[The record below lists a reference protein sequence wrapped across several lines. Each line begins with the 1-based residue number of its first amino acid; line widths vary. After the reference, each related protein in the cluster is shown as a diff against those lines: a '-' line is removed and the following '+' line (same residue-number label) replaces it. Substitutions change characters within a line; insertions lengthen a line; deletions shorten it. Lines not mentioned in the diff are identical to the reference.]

1 MTKLIKID
9 NTYKEWIQSLSER
22 YMQRQTAAA
31 ISVNRE
37 MLEFYWTLGKEI
49 VELHAESKWGS
60 GFYEGLSHDLQDAIP
75 SVKGLS
81 VTNLKYM
88 KRFYEFYSENIIRPQ
103 SVDEL
108 YEQKASTEKTKRL
121 TVDEI
126 CAIPWGHHRV
136 IIDKCK
142 GNKDKATFFIHE
154 TIENNWSRASLQ
166 NFISTDLYER
176 KGKAISNFK
185 NTLPDNQSDLAQE
198 ITKDPYNFDFL
209 SIRETYDEKEL
220 KDALMDNIT
229 GFLLELGTGFAFV
242 GREYRLKVGET
253 EQYLDMLF
261 YHIRLKCYVV
271 IEVKVVDFKPEFI
284 GQLGTYVT
292 AVNHLVKSKD
302 DSPTI
307 GLLVCRNKDDI
318 LAQYALEGYGEPIG
332 ISEYELAK
340 LLPKDFEGSLPTI
353 EEIENE
359 LGKRKI

>member
-1 MTKLIKID
+1 
-9 NTYKEWIQSLSER
+9 
-22 YMQRQTAAA
+22 
-31 ISVNRE
+31 
-37 MLEFYWTLGKEI
+37 
-49 VELHAESKWGS
+49 
-60 GFYEGLSHDLQDAIP
+60 
-75 SVKGLS
+75 
-81 VTNLKYM
+81 
-88 KRFYEFYSENIIRPQ
+88 
-103 SVDEL
+103 
-108 YEQKASTEKTKRL
+108 
-121 TVDEI
+121 
-126 CAIPWGHHRV
+126 
-136 IIDKCK
+136 
-142 GNKDKATFFIHE
+142 
-154 TIENNWSRASLQ
+154 
-166 NFISTDLYER
+166 
-176 KGKAISNFK
+176 
-185 NTLPDNQSDLAQE
+185 
-198 ITKDPYNFDFL
+198 
-209 SIRETYDEKEL
+209 
-220 KDALMDNIT
+220 MDNIT

-340 LLPKDFEGSLPTI
+340 LLPEDFEGSLPTI